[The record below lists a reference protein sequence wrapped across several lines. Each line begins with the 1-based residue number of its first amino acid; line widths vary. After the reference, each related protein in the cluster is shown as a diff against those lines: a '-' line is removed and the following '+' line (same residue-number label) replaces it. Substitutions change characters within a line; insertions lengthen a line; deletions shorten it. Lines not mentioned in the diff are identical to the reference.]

1 MSIMSVTPLLVAYPE
16 PHYRN
21 VERYLTLVRI
31 EDSSGQVGWGECISQ
46 FPEAT
51 RATKALIDGGL
62 SELLIGQD
70 PMNIEGLW
78 HTMLARCFWY
88 GSEGIAA
95 FAISA
100 IDMAL
105 WDLKGHLL
113 GQPVAS
119 LLGGHVTD
127 RVPAMASFILD
138 MDDLNWTVEE
148 FAMHKQSGFR
158 ILKAGWGMT
167 PDSQFGTDR
176 ERDLLLV
183 DRIRAAVGYEVD
195 VILDVAGHRR
205 FWDLPTAI
213 QRFKD
218 LEPYRLRWI
227 EQPLPSHDLAAHAK
241 LRGAVTT
248 PIGTGEDEWNPESYK
263 RLIESE
269 GVDVVQLDPGRCL
282 GITGSRQIL
291 KMIEAANLDAS
302 AHTWSSALNTAASLH
317 LLANSPN
324 HVGMDLKPHPSP
336 MQHELV
342 TDPWVQIDG
351 CVQLRDVPGLGV
363 TVDEAAVAKYA
374 WR

>member
-1 MSIMSVTPLLVAYPE
+1 MV
-16 PHYRN
+16 
-21 VERYLTLVRI
+21 
-31 EDSSGQVGWGECISQ
+31 
-46 FPEAT
+46 
-51 RATKALIDGGL
+51 
-62 SELLIGQD
+62 
-70 PMNIEGLW
+70 
-78 HTMLARCFWY
+78 
-88 GSEGIAA
+88 
-95 FAISA
+95 
-100 IDMAL
+100 
-105 WDLKGHLL
+105 
-113 GQPVAS
+113 S
-119 LLGGHVTD
+119 LLGGRVAD
-127 RVPAMASFILD
+127 KVPAMASFILD
-138 MDDLNWTVEE
+138 MDDLDWTVEE

-167 PDSQFGTDR
+167 PDFQFGTNR

-183 DRIRAAVGYEVD
+183 DRIRAAVGYDVD

-213 QRFKD
+213 QRFND

-248 PIGTGEDEWNPESYK
+248 PIGTGEDEWNPQSYK
-263 RLIESE
+263 RLMEAG

-282 GITGSRQIL
+282 GITGCRQAL

-317 LLANSPN
+317 MLANSPN

-342 TDPWVQIDG
+342 TDPWVQVDG
-351 CVQLRDVPGLGV
+351 YVHLRDAPGLGV